1 MGTSCSVIVLA
12 MATWDHPHAYGDKR
26 QVACEKINKMGSSP
40 RVWGQEKKKPRT
52 NQGFGIIPTRMGTRV
67 RNKLKTTADG
77 DHPHAYGDKNTM
89 PKIVFADQGSSPRVW
104 GQAIFSIKLD
114 TPLRIIP
121 TRMGTSLASI
131 PQVLTKK
138 DHPHA
143 YGDKKSPVLFS

>member
-104 GQAIFSIKLD
+104 GQDTVIFVRYRAV
-114 TPLRIIP
+114 RIIP
-121 TRMGTSLASI
+121 TRMGTSVANFAITTLSE
-131 PQVLTKK
+131 
-138 DHPHA
+138 
-143 YGDKKSPVLFS
+143 GSSPRVWGQDGLV